1 MTATTRYSKLA
12 DPTTETY
19 NPYYAQWLNLCIFL
33 YTISTHK
40 YTSTLSFSIPVLYYS
55 HNARYRGF
63 GAEKYKQPFK

>member
-19 NPYYAQWLNLCIFL
+19 NPYYAQWLNLCTSNTPFL
-33 YTISTHK
+33 LHK
-40 YTSTLSFSIPVLYYS
+40 YTSTLSFSIPILYYS

>member
-1 MTATTRYSKLA
+1 MIEPMYL
-12 DPTTETY
+12 
-19 NPYYAQWLNLCIFL
+19 Q

-40 YTSTLSFSIPVLYYS
+40 YTSTLSFSIPILYYS